1 MPAFAKM
8 LEARK
13 SPWDETGAWGGKGGT
28 RGPAGVSLTGDHAF
42 APMLCDAPLEG
53 APRPP
58 AAVILPERV
67 FHALD
72 LEEGVPSLQDLV
84 PDDLR

>member
-1 MPAFAKM
+1 
-8 LEARK
+8 
-13 SPWDETGAWGGKGGT
+13 
-28 RGPAGVSLTGDHAF
+28 
-42 APMLCDAPLEG
+42 MLCDAPLEG